1 MAVGAATNVERRR
14 VPRGH
19 AAAFVRAPVRCIEAN
34 GGGRFLPATLNAEAA
49 HDGIAI
55 GSTTTVGR
63 G

>member
-1 MAVGAATNVERRR
+1 MNVERRR

-34 GGGRFLPATLNAEAA
+34 GGGWFLPATLNAEAA